1 MWDPGLMAVNEDP
14 SCTFSLAMSIFIHSL
29 VCLSSLPLPSKW
41 RLHAASSLYPMTAI
55 LTVDPW
61 YVYFFTLLYYVDGM
75 VVVGLSSKAWELKRA
90 ASRRME
96 KAFALRPKLFMKFK
110 FSSAASHSFRKRA
123 ENWGGE
129 KLARALKMDVAVNNF
144 RHWRQKTKKKS
155 WWFTVLLGLSPLYT
169 HKKSFNLQDFH
180 YCHIWQY

>member
-61 YVYFFTLLYYVDGM
+61 YVYFFTLLYYVDGSL
-75 VVVGLSSKAWELKRA
+75 VVGLSSKAWELKRA
-90 ASRRME
+90 ARRME

-110 FSSAASHSFRKRA
+110 FSSAASHSFIKRERTEGERNLPELLKWMWPWTTSDIEDKRRRKRVD
-123 ENWGGE
+123 GS
-129 KLARALKMDVAVNNF
+129 R
-144 RHWRQKTKKKS
+144 
-155 WWFTVLLGLSPLYT
+155 Y
-169 HKKSFNLQDFH
+169 
-180 YCHIWQY
+180 Y